1 MRNLICKLKPLQ
13 WVGMVIGNQYQ
24 NQIIRFLATLGMI
37 AFFLYPASV
46 FGTELYIPAS
56 TGTAG
61 QSIEIPIRIDQIDNL
76 AGVKIVLK
84 YDSELLKFTKAAK
97 TNHTS
102 SLMHIVNDKKPG
114 LLIVVMAGAKGIK
127 GDDFSIL
134 TLFFDI
140 KPGLKSNQTTQL
152 KITEA
157 QLMSDELND
166 LEFTINKERVKKIWP
181 ILKKS

>member
-1 MRNLICKLKPLQ
+1 
-13 WVGMVIGNQYQ
+13 MVDSNQYQ
-24 NQIIRFLATLGMI
+24 NQLKKYLSTLGMI
-37 AFFLYPASV
+37 VFFLYPASV
-46 FGTELYIPAS
+46 FSTELYIPAL

-61 QSIEIPIRIDQIDNL
+61 QSIEVPIRIDHIDNL
-76 AGVKIVLK
+76 AGVKIAMK
-84 YDSELLKFTKAAK
+84 YDPDLLMFKKAAK

-140 KPGLKSNQTTQL
+140 KPGLKTNQTTQL

-166 LEFTINKERVKKIWP
+166 LKFTIGIKP
-181 ILKKS
+181 IVIN

>member
-1 MRNLICKLKPLQ
+1 
-13 WVGMVIGNQYQ
+13 
-24 NQIIRFLATLGMI
+24 MI

-61 QSIEIPIRIDQIDNL
+61 QSIEIPIRLDHIDNL
-76 AGVKIVLK
+76 AGVKIAMT
-84 YDSELLKFTKAAK
+84 YDPDLLMFKKASKTK
-97 TNHTS
+97 HTS

-140 KPGLKSNQTTQL
+140 KPGLKTNQTARL

-157 QLMSDELND
+157 QLMSDELKD
-166 LEFTINKERVKKIWP
+166 LKFTINISP
-181 ILKKS
+181 IAIKSQ